1 MYHDH
6 NGSGGKPVEL
16 DDRELREMGENG
28 PRLERPVELGAGVE
42 RQRSC

>member
-1 MYHDH
+1 M
-6 NGSGGKPVEL
+6 EL